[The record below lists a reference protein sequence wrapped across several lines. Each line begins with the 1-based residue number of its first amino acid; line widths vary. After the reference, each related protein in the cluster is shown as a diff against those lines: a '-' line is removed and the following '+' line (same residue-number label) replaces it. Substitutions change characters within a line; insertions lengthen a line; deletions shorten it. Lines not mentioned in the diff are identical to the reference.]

1 MRWARRVGLAHKV
14 GTLLVLAAILAG
26 LATYLALTENALIAA
41 GPETLFWLLNVDL
54 ALLLILGAVIAQR
67 VVALVAERRR
77 GAAGSRLHVRLV
89 SVFSALAVTPA
100 ILVAG
105 FSVLFFYFGVE
116 AWFSER
122 VRTVVDE
129 SLAVARS
136 YLDEHQR
143 AIRADALAMAGDLNR
158 EASSLMA
165 NPNALNQFVRV
176 VAAARGLPEAVVVN
190 GDGQVLAR
198 SAFAFSLEFEP
209 VTDAMFDRARAG
221 EVVLVQSD
229 DDDRVRALV
238 KLDAFVDAY
247 LFVGRLVEP
256 TVIGALER
264 TEGAVNEY
272 RALELR
278 RANLQITLTLIFAMV
293 AMLLLL
299 AAVWA
304 ALQFANRLTRP
315 LADLIN
321 AAERIRAGD
330 LAARVRVYDPTDEI
344 GSLGRSFNR
353 MSGQLQAQRTELMDA
368 NGKLDQRRRFTEAV
382 LKGVSAGVLG
392 LDRQGR
398 IHLPNSSAALLL
410 GVPAEHLVGCL
421 LDDLAP
427 EFTPFVQQALSR
439 PGRPTNAQ
447 VELRRGEIM
456 RVLHLR
462 VFADTEER
470 GGAGVVATF
479 DDITELVSAQRKA
492 AWADVARRIAH
503 EIKNPLTP
511 IQLAAERLKR
521 RYLKEITSD
530 ATVFSQCIDTIVR
543 QVDDLRRMVDE
554 FSAFARMPDPV
565 MSVQDVRSVFRVPI
579 TLQQQAHPETDI
591 AYMLPEQPVMLECD
605 ERQLTQAVT
614 NLIQNAMD
622 AIEGRDPPASGEPPL
637 PAGQVHLT
645 LTMTESAAL
654 LIIEDNGKGLPKEN
668 RHRLMEPYVT
678 TRAKGTGLGLAIVKK
693 ILEDHGGEI
702 KLEDRETC
710 GARVTLVLPF
720 RRDTATLSPQT

>member
-1 MRWARRVGLAHKV
+1 MRWARRVGLAHKL
-14 GTLLVLAAILAG
+14 GTALVLAAILAG
-26 LATYLALTENALIAA
+26 LATYLALTENALITA
-41 GPETLFWLLNVDL
+41 GPDTLFWLLNLDL
-54 ALLLILGAVIAQR
+54 ALLLVLGAVVALR
-67 VVALVAERRR
+67 VVALVSERRR

-89 SVFSALAVTPA
+89 AVFSVLAITPA
-100 ILVAG
+100 ILVAS

-116 AWFSER
+116 AWFSDR
-122 VRTVVDE
+122 VRTVVNE
-129 SLAVARS
+129 SRAIARS

-158 EASSLMA
+158 QASTLIA
-165 NPNALNQFVRV
+165 NPLALNQFVRV

-190 GDGQVLAR
+190 GDGQVIAR

-209 VTDAMFDRARAG
+209 VTDSMLDRARAG

-238 KLDAFVDAY
+238 KLDAYLDAF

-264 TEGAVNEY
+264 TEVAVDAYN
-272 RALELR
+272 ALELR
-278 RANLQITLTLIFAMV
+278 RANLQITMTLIFAVV
-293 AMLLLL
+293 ALLLLL

-304 ALQFANRLTRP
+304 GLQFANRLTRP
-315 LADLIN
+315 LADLIE
-321 AAERIRAGD
+321 AAERVRGGD
-330 LAARVRVYDPTDEI
+330 LTARVRVYDPSDEL
-344 GSLGRSFNR
+344 GSLSRSFNR
-353 MSGQLQAQRTELMDA
+353 MTGQLQAQRTELMDA
-368 NGKLDQRRRFTEAV
+368 SRKIDQRRRFTEAV
-382 LKGVSAGVLG
+382 LKGVSAGVLS
-392 LDRQGR
+392 LDREGR
-398 IHLPNSSAALLL
+398 VQFPNRSAAVLLA
-410 GVPAEHLVGCL
+410 VPADRMIGRA

-427 EFTPFVQQALSR
+427 EFRPTLEQALAK
-439 PGRPTNAQ
+439 PGRPANAQ
-447 VELRRGEIM
+447 VELRRDETV

-462 VFADTEER
+462 VIADADVR
-470 GGAGVVATF
+470 GAGVVATF

-530 ATVFSQCIDTIVR
+530 PTVFEQCTDTIVR

-565 MSVQDVRSVFRVPI
+565 MTEQDLRSVFRVPV
-579 TLQQQAHPETDI
+579 TLQQQAHPDADI
-591 AYMLPEQPVMLECD
+591 SYVVPDEPVVLSCD
-605 ERQLTQAVT
+605 ERQLTQALT
-614 NLIQNAMD
+614 NLLQNALD
-622 AIEGRDPPASGEPPL
+622 AIEGRDPPAEGQEPLSAPQIRL
-637 PAGQVHLT
+637 VLSASEHAAVLT
-645 LTMTESAAL
+645 
-654 LIIEDNGKGLPKEN
+654 IEDNGRGLPQHD

-693 ILEDHGGEI
+693 ILEDHYGEI
-702 KLEDRETC
+702 RLEDRDSC

-720 RRDTATLSPQT
+720 RRDTATLSSPQ